1 VPNVEVR
8 GAPPNKADT
17 NESTFVVGMVPTIAL
32 VVLLSLYSNPQ
43 RSIRKRNCIK
53 TGATYCNS
61 KKITATMAAS
71 ETNDEWQDVPRQRRQ
86 RCPPQW
92 TSSPVMVEYIPPTP
106 VTTYFEPFMILLVG
120 LPGSGKSTFANLL
133 AQAMPYKFDRVNQDE
148 LKTRK
153 QCIKFAKQALDQRK
167 CVIIDRCNFDESQR
181 QTWYD
186 LAKSNNVA
194 VHGIILHVPIK
205 LCIQRCQKRQGHE
218 TIKGE
223 DAKKVV
229 DIVNNKLK
237 LPSHAEES
245 SFSSLLTLSNS
256 DSFNDAVV
264 QHLNK

>member
-1 VPNVEVR
+1 M
-8 GAPPNKADT
+8 KARWWLVWCRLYC
-17 NESTFVVGMVPTIAL
+17 SSCSIA
-32 VVLLSLYSNPQ
+32 LSLYSPQ

-53 TGATYCNS
+53 SGATYCNS
-61 KKITATMAAS
+61 EKITGTMEAS

-86 RCPPQW
+86 RSPPQW

-106 VTTYFEPFMILLVG
+106 AMVGFEPFMILLVG

-133 AQAMPYKFDRVNQDE
+133 AQTMPYKFERVNQDE

-153 QCIKFAKQALDQRK
+153 QCMKFATQALDQRK

-186 LAKSNNVA
+186 LAKSNNVT
-194 VHGIILHVPIK
+194 VHVIILKVPIK
-205 LCIQRCQKRQGHE
+205 LCIQRCQNRQGHE

-223 DAKKVV
+223 DAEKVV
-229 DIVNNKLK
+229 GIVNGRLK

-245 SFSSLLTLSNS
+245 SFGSLLTLSNS

-264 QHLNK
+264 QYLNK